1 MNSKFAAAALSA
13 LLYCQGLLGI
23 AGLASVLLH
32 DRAAS
37 VAISHATPMAQPA
50 ADIRL

>member
-13 LLYCQGLLGI
+13 LLYCQGLLGV

-32 DRAAS
+32 DRAGS
-37 VAISHATPMAQPA
+37 MAISHQAPMSHPA